1 MKNYKVKTKV
11 SKNFNDTKDNN
22 KPYEVG
28 EPIILDRARYEEL
41 FAKGFV
47 RNTDFNEWTA
57 IGPGTTLSISSC
69 AGATIEILTYAPI
82 STTIKKARD
91 KVQMQLEEC
100 LYRLGNNSGVIFNL
114 KNNFDWKDKIE
125 HSSSEVE
132 NINKNISNIANLLNN
147 PKPNRSEEDV

>member
-1 MKNYKVKTKV
+1 MGEVGRPRACKSVEEVEEKINAYFNYCEEKEKPYTMSGLAYYLGIDRKTLLNY
-11 SKNFNDTKDNN
+11 SKN
-22 KPYEVG
+22 
-28 EPIILDRARYEEL
+28 EEY
-41 FAKGFV
+41 FH
-47 RNTDFNEWTA
+47 
-57 IGPGTTLSISSC
+57 
-69 AGATIEILTYAPI
+69 
-82 STTIKKARD
+82 TIKKARD

>member
-1 MKNYKVKTKV
+1 MSKVGRPKIFNDVKEVEEKINAYFNYCEEKEKPYTMSGLAYYLGIDRKTLLNY
-11 SKNFNDTKDNN
+11 SKN
-22 KPYEVG
+22 
-28 EPIILDRARYEEL
+28 EEY
-41 FAKGFV
+41 FH
-47 RNTDFNEWTA
+47 
-57 IGPGTTLSISSC
+57 
-69 AGATIEILTYAPI
+69 
-82 STTIKKARD
+82 TIKKARN

-147 PKPNRSEEDV
+147 PKPNRDEKDV